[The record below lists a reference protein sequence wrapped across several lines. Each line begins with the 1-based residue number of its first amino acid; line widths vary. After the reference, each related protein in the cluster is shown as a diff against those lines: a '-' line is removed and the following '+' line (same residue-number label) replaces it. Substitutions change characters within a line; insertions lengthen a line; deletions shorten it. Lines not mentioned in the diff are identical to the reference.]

1 MTTLTKVAHGINS
14 QLNEIKDRICN
25 DGRFCDDIA
34 MMVLAGVTFWMMAV
48 AMQPIM

>member
-14 QLNEIKDRICN
+14 QLIELKDRICN
-25 DGRFCDDIA
+25 DGQFCDDIA
-34 MMVLAGVTFWMMAV
+34 MTALAGVTLWIMIL